1 MAPFQMMVICEMLIK
16 LDTLPER
23 LKKKKKAK
31 QNILYALHF
40 SLLVINLFLILLFFI
55 KPDVKYNIPLSKSNK
70 NEISSRETIRLRINC
85 NWYEKYF

>member
-1 MAPFQMMVICEMLIK
+1 MAPFQMMVIYEMLIK
-16 LDTLPER
+16 LDTLPKR
-23 LKKKKKAK
+23 LKKKKAK
-31 QNILYALHF
+31 QNILYSLHF

-85 NWYEKYF
+85 NFYEKYF

>member
-16 LDTLPER
+16 LDTLLER
-23 LKKKKKAK
+23 LKKKKGKAK
-31 QNILYALHF
+31 YP
-40 SLLVINLFLILLFFI
+40 LFLAFFIISDKSVLILLFFI

-85 NWYEKYF
+85 NLYEKYF